1 MVNSLRFTKSD
12 KVDLSTAVNHRK
24 RFKVLLVISFIWF
37 TFCVVDRLLVN
48 ANRNRKM
55 RPSSGSKSSPVN
67 RFPKVNL
74 QVEEIKTYDV
84 RAVEFQM
91 SRFHLG
97 RNDIVKNLK
106 KKHEMNIWSV
116 AGRRHLHIL
125 IIWDTIVLR
134 RFSCRKSSVYV
145 YIGTTKTNE
154 NIIDDVFE
162 RVQVPVTKKRCKMA
176 SCCASWWANWL
187 QDPSARSTTVPV
199 TSRWSRISTGELGGL
214 HSCRVL
220 PP

>member
-24 RFKVLLVISFIWF
+24 RLKFLLVISFIWF

-106 KKHEMNIWSV
+106 KKNTKWIFDQLLVDDICIFWSFET
-116 AGRRHLHIL
+116 R
-125 IIWDTIVLR
+125 
-134 RFSCRKSSVYV
+134 SCYV
-145 YIGTTKTNE
+145 VSLAASRVSMFTLVQQKQMKT
-154 NIIDDVFE
+154 
-162 RVQVPVTKKRCKMA
+162 
-176 SCCASWWANWL
+176 
-187 QDPSARSTTVPV
+187 
-199 TSRWSRISTGELGGL
+199 
-214 HSCRVL
+214 
-220 PP
+220 